1 MFVQVFYPIFNWIIY
16 LWIMSLGELHIS
28 STEAFIRFVNI
39 IKITLVCYID
49 NIMLIGLREQ
59 EVILIGETFIR
70 KRW

>member
-1 MFVQVFYPIFNWIIY
+1 
-16 LWIMSLGELHIS
+16 MSLGELHIS
-28 STEAFIRFVNI
+28 SIEVFIRFANI